1 MCAPPSRSP
10 NARTC
15 RHGSSTARSLAT
27 SRPHDVTS
35 GARGT
40 TVRMPASNR
49 ARAGGAVCRYL
60 HSQRRIL
67 GTGGAR
73 TAARGKLPAP
83 RGTVERAGNTAGWRP
98 TLPAASPTLADRGA
112 GGVHGSHQACFVVFC
127 KRISQYIPRV

>member
-1 MCAPPSRSP
+1 MCAPPSP
-10 NARTC
+10 NSHTC
-15 RHGSSTARSLAT
+15 SHGSSTARSLAT

-49 ARAGGAVCRYL
+49 APAGAVCRYL

-67 GTGGAR
+67 GTAGAR

-83 RGTVERAGNTAGWRP
+83 RGTVERAGNTAGCRP

-112 GGVHGSHQACFVVFC
+112 GGVHGSQQACFVVFC
-127 KRISQYIPRV
+127 KRISHVFNYDV